1 MNQPFWVND
10 GGQNPDVVII
20 NAVRPGLSKIPYSL
34 LLLASSPYSRRG
46 VLYSNFAKYFGQED
60 APVLVWKGTTPE
72 MNSNLV
78 DDPLIAEMVAE
89 DYERAQAEFFA
100 EFRTDITE
108 FISRE
113 AVEAVMAHGIR
124 ELPPSSG
131 LTYRAFTDPSGGSAD
146 SFTWAIGHI
155 EPDGR
160 AILDAMRER
169 KPPFSPDAVVEEYAA
184 LLKSYGNRSSPGRR
198 LRRWPRERFSVHGI
212 QYDVSEKNK
221 SQIYLELLPALNGRR
236 VQLLDLPRLTGQFF
250 GLERRTARGG
260 PGLDPVIAA
269 LVSLADVKVTRCGSE
284 SRRLAPMR
292 LSRNTRRDAPKFWMC
307 GTEAAAEKWIEVQAA
322 LRGFPKYTVLRGA
335 EAADWR
341 AFSAPPEGL
350 ASPR

>member
-1 MNQPFWVND
+1 MIEAEQSESIQLNNRVSIEVHTASIGSPRGRTFLAVLADESAFWVND

-146 SFTWAIGHI
+146 SFTLAIGHI

-184 LLKSYGNRSSPGRR
+184 LLKSYGIN
-198 LRRWPRERFSVHGI
+198 
-212 QYDVSEKNK
+212 
-221 SQIYLELLPALNGRR
+221 R
-236 VQLLDLPRLTGQFF
+236 VQGD
-250 GLERRTARGG
+250 AYAGG
-260 PGLDPVIAA
+260 PA
-269 LVSLADVKVTRCGSE
+269 S
-284 SRRLAPMR
+284 
-292 LSRNTRRDAPKFWMC
+292 
-307 GTEAAAEKWIEVQAA
+307 
-322 LRGFPKYTVLRGA
+322 
-335 EAADWR
+335 
-341 AFSAPPEGL
+341 GL
-350 ASPR
+350 AFTESSTTCRKRISRKSTLSCCPPSTAGAFNCWTSRA